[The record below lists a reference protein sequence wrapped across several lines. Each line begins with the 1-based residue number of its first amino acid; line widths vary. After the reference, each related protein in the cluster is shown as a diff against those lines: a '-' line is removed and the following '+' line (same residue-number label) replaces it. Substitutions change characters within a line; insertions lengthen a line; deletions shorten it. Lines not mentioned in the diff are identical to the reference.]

1 MKFRSIIYILL
12 LRSGD
17 AFTQQKK
24 TFNVNARDVQSAFA
38 AFVIAFSAGTTS
50 PLPADASSYTSL
62 SPEQKFVAEAWRE
75 VDSTYLDR
83 SFNGQDWFKI
93 RQELVKKKYKSMDE
107 AQGSVSEMMSRLG
120 DKYTRYLTPAKYQSI
135 FDSATGSLAGVG
147 VEIATNKEG
156 IPIVSDVEPN
166 SPAQKAG
173 LMPMDLF
180 IEGDGF
186 KFDKS
191 STPDDVAMKLRGPE
205 GSKVG
210 ITVQRGGETKDF
222 IVTRQPIKVTTV
234 RSYMGKNNVGVIRVK
249 SFSGTTSATVKEQFE
264 DLKKKG
270 AKKVVFDLRSN
281 PGGLLPGG
289 TETASL
295 FLQSNKPLVFVVS
308 NKGVVDA
315 QETFVD
321 GIDTETPLVILVDHN
336 TASAAEVFTAAL
348 KENDRAKVVGE
359 QTFGKGI
366 IQTIRELSDKTGGVA
381 VTVARYETPKHND
394 INKAGIPVD
403 QETNVECAK
412 DDAFTCLPSNV

>member
-1 MKFRSIIYILL
+1 MKVRSIIYVLL

-180 IEGDGF
+180 IEG
-186 KFDKS
+186 
-191 STPDDVAMKLRGPE
+191 
-205 GSKVG
+205 
-210 ITVQRGGETKDF
+210 
-222 IVTRQPIKVTTV
+222 
-234 RSYMGKNNVGVIRVK
+234 
-249 SFSGTTSATVKEQFE
+249 
-264 DLKKKG
+264 
-270 AKKVVFDLRSN
+270 
-281 PGGLLPGG
+281 LLNL
-289 TETASL
+289 TA
-295 FLQSNKPLVFVVS
+295 Q
-308 NKGVVDA
+308 
-315 QETFVD
+315 
-321 GIDTETPLVILVDHN
+321 
-336 TASAAEVFTAAL
+336 
-348 KENDRAKVVGE
+348 
-359 QTFGKGI
+359 
-366 IQTIRELSDKTGGVA
+366 VA
-381 VTVARYETPKHND
+381 VSFIISMY
-394 INKAGIPVD
+394 
-403 QETNVECAK
+403 
-412 DDAFTCLPSNV
+412 